1 MEWLSRQERPFAWY
15 SLDRHDGD
23 VGLFGEYTAAAVGS
37 LTGSDSGLVSTPGEQ
52 TPDPRTMI
60 ATLVEDLADPPTGA
74 ALVLDDYH
82 EIQSREVH
90 EAVTYLVENLPDGV
104 ILVIVTRADPPLPL
118 SRLRGRGRLREI
130 RGADLR
136 FTAEQVAEYVRS
148 AAASELSAD
157 DLRLVTERSEGWI
170 CEGSMSRSEE
180 GPLQFELRQQLPD
193 AFQTDRTELAARD
206 EAGRRCRH
214 LQPRRD
220 RIEIKRQSH
229 LDQRLGH
236 RLSSLQLAGAPAGA
250 YPHG

>member
-1 MEWLSRQERPFAWY
+1 MARLLDTKLRPPPLRNDRVYRPRLYGPLADVTCGVVLVSAPPGFGKSTLVVEWLTRQERPFAWY
-15 SLDRHDGD
+15 SLDRYDSD

-90 EAVTYLVENLPDGV
+90 EAVTYLVENLPNGV

-136 FTAEQVAEYVRS
+136 FTAE
-148 AAASELSAD
+148 
-157 DLRLVTERSEGWI
+157 
-170 CEGSMSRSEE
+170 
-180 GPLQFELRQQLPD
+180 
-193 AFQTDRTELAARD
+193 
-206 EAGRRCRH
+206 
-214 LQPRRD
+214 
-220 RIEIKRQSH
+220 
-229 LDQRLGH
+229 
-236 RLSSLQLAGAPAGA
+236 
-250 YPHG
+250 